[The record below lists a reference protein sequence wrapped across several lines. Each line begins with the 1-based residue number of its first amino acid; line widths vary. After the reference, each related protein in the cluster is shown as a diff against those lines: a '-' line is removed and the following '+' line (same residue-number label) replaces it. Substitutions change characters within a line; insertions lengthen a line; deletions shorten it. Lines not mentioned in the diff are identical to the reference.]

1 MEGATIRA
9 KMYVNEVKRCADS
22 SGETSQEEIKLSAVY
37 GKEGTANNQWSKYT
51 PCGSLTMTISNPSA
65 FGKLLPGQ
73 YFFVDLIPTEKD
85 SE

>member
-1 MEGATIRA
+1 MEAATIRA
-9 KMYVNEVKRCADS
+9 KMYVSEVKRCAGSD
-22 SGETSQEEIKLSAVY
+22 GETTQEEIRLSVVY

-51 PCGSLTMTISNPSA
+51 PSGSLTMTISNPSA
-65 FGKLLPGQ
+65 FGRLLPGK